1 MSFPRAVAF
10 LWWAS
15 LRNRVRKQVERLR
28 RPKYLLGLVAGGIY
42 LYSFFLRRLNFGA
55 RSEALTP
62 EAHSL
67 AEFSLAGMMMV
78 TLVSAWALGQDRPAV
93 TFSEMEIQQL
103 FPAPIS
109 RRALV
114 HYKLARGV
122 FGAAV
127 GAFFSTF
134 FMGRLVSPSPVLFF
148 LGALVT
154 FVTVNLHVVAVSF
167 LRTRLARWGWRGAA
181 LRWTV
186 FAGLLGALGLSV
198 YSAVQAHPFPEEV
211 IREKQVWEW
220 LSAVLEGSALQ
231 AVLWPGRLLVA
242 LPMAASVSA
251 FLHELPLA
259 LGLLGVHY
267 LGVLA
272 LIVPF
277 EEVVV
282 ARAEEV
288 SLQRGQRL
296 ARVGH
301 IVLRAPFFRLKP
313 SGRPEV
319 ALLWKNLIAARRMG
333 GVDILFSLA
342 LIGLLVPLGVAIF
355 LPHALPGVRQMV
367 ASVYL
372 GVAALLTFIGPGSFR
387 SDLRMDLPKLD
398 LLRAMPLTGRQVV
411 AAELLAPGL
420 LLAVMQIG
428 LLALALV
435 LAGDM
440 SGRWSSEFLLAAG
453 LGLMPLLPAVSLG
466 GLFVQNA
473 AVVLFPAWL
482 PADGERARG
491 GIEALGQRLLMLAG
505 SLVVLLGGLL
515 PAAILAALVGFTLEV
530 WLGVWAL
537 PVAGLTA
544 AGGLAL
550 EIWLG
555 VMALGR
561 AFDRM
566 DVSSEGP
573 GAP

>member
-15 LRNRVRKQVERLR
+15 LWNRVRKQVERLR
-28 RPKYLLGLVAGGIY
+28 RPKYLLGLLVGGVY
-42 LYSFFLRRLNFGA
+42 LYSFFLRRLSLGA

-67 AEFSLAGMMMV
+67 AELSLAGMMMV

-93 TFSEMEIQQL
+93 SFTETEIQQL
-103 FPAPIS
+103 FPAPVS

-114 HYKLARGV
+114 RYKLARGV
-122 FGAAV
+122 VGAGMA
-127 GAFFSTF
+127 AFFSTL
-134 FMGRLVSPSPVLFF
+134 FMGRLVTQHPVLFF

-167 LRTRLARWGWRGAA
+167 LRTRLARWGWRGTA

-186 FAGLLGALGLSV
+186 LLGLLAAVGGSV
-198 YSAVQAHPFPEEV
+198 YAAFQAHPFPENV
-211 IREKQVWEW
+211 LREKQVWGW
-220 LSAVLEGSALQ
+220 LSTLIEGSALQ
-231 AVLWPGRLLVA
+231 VALWPGRVLVA
-242 LPMAASVSA
+242 LPMAASLRD
-251 FLHELPLA
+251 FLYTLPMA

-267 LGVLA
+267 LCVLA

-282 ARAEEV
+282 TRTEEMA
-288 SLQRGQRL
+288 LRRGQRL

-301 IVLRAPFFRLKP
+301 IVLRAPFFRLRP
-313 SGRPEV
+313 VGRPEV
-319 ALLWKNLIAARRMG
+319 ALLWKNLLAARRTG
-333 GVDILFSLA
+333 GIDVLFFLALLSLA
-342 LIGLLVPLGVAIF
+342 VPVGVALF
-355 LPHALPGVRQMV
+355 LPHALPGVRQTL
-367 ASVYL
+367 ASIYL
-372 GVAALLTFIGPGSFR
+372 AVAALLTFVGPGSFR

-398 LLRAMPLTGRQVV
+398 LLRAMPLTGTQVV

-420 LLAVMQIG
+420 LLAVLQVG
-428 LLALALV
+428 LLSLALLMV
-435 LAGDM
+435 GEM
-440 SGRWSSEFLLAAG
+440 PGRWSFELWVAAG
-453 LGLMPLLPAVSLG
+453 LGLMPVLPALSLG
-466 GLFVQNA
+466 GLLVQNA

-482 PADGERARG
+482 PPEGERARG

-505 SLVVLLGGLL
+505 SLVVILGGLL
-515 PAAILAALVGFTLEV
+515 PAAVAAALVGFTLEV

-544 AGGLAL
+544 ATGLGL
-550 EIWLG
+550 EIVLG
-555 VMALGR
+555 IVALGR